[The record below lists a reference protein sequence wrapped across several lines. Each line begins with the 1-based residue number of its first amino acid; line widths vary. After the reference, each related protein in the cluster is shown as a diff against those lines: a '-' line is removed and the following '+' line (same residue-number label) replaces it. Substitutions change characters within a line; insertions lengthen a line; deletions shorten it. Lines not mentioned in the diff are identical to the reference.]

1 MERILDIS
9 TLRLGDV
16 VLLATRTRED
26 RWWRRFTVV
35 TERPVSRYFVE
46 LTRLQPDMTDPD
58 MRRVEINDDAVLHLV
73 PNEEWPEGVSAMYT
87 KALAKGQIKL
97 D

>member
-1 MERILDIS
+1 MERILNTS

-16 VLLATRTRED
+16 VLLTTRTRND

-35 TERPVSRYFVE
+35 TAPPGMRYFVE
-46 LTRLQPDMTDPD
+46 LTRLQPDMADPD
-58 MRRVEINDDAVLHLV
+58 VRRVEISDDAVLHLV

>member
-1 MERILDIS
+1 MERILDTRS
-9 TLRLGDV
+9 LRVGDV
-16 VLLATRTRED
+16 VLLATRTRDD

-35 TERPVSRYFVE
+35 TAHEIRRGLVE
-46 LTRLQPDMTDPD
+46 LARLQPDMTDLDVRSFAPD
-58 MRRVEINDDAVLHLV
+58 ENAVMHFV